1 MDMEKMAILADIAL
15 NDPSK
20 AAEIFASM
28 GIPVPQPGQQMP
40 GLGQQP
46 LFGGGAPAMPQP
58 QPQLQAAPTQ
68 AAAPVVPPGVPP
80 AGQPGLNNLDQILM
94 QAFQPQGVPGP
105 KGGLF

>member
-1 MDMEKMAILADIAL
+1 MDVEKMALLADIAL

-40 GLGQQP
+40 GVAPQQP
-46 LFGGGAPAMPQP
+46 LFGGGAVPQGAPAAPQP
-58 QPQLQAAPTQ
+58 QPQAAPTQ

-80 AGQPGLNNLDQILM
+80 TGQPGLNNLDQILM
-94 QAFQPQGVPGP
+94 QAFQPQASQNW
-105 KGGLF
+105 